1 MDQSQGGNPF
11 GRLIEF
17 ARPHK
22 TGYIVSVV
30 LAVLGVAFGI
40 VPYFATARMTIELLS
55 GNRDLSFYM
64 VWCLISGGC
73 FVLKAIL
80 MGISTRA
87 SHEATFEVLS
97 EARRKIASKLTRVP
111 MGYILNTPSGQLKN
125 GMVERIEQLEVPL
138 AHVIPEMTSN
148 LLVPIAIIVYLFVL
162 DWRMAL
168 VSLITIPVG
177 MMCYMGMMKEYPKKY
192 GEVVKAGNHMS
203 ATTVEYIG
211 GIEVIKAFNQADN
224 SYQKFTD
231 AVHANADLILDWMKD
246 TQKYSAI
253 MMSVWP
259 AALISVL
266 PVGCLF
272 YMSGSLSA
280 ATFITVT
287 VLSLGIAGPLVA
299 AMFFTD
305 DIAKIG
311 TVMGEID
318 GILNQPELVRP
329 ERKCDLQNLDIA
341 LENVH
346 FAYEEK
352 EVLKGI
358 DLTIP
363 QGKITAFVGPS
374 GSGKSTIAKLIAS
387 FWDVTGGLIS
397 LGNLTS
403 VSTATMSDLE
413 SMSFA
418 IIVRTLV
425 GVIHASIFSIAMCY
439 FSWKISLIFLVGV
452 ILFMVINTM
461 LLRCSKRLSPIRL
474 EAQTEFMDAVLE
486 YIQGMGVVR
495 AFHMAKQS
503 NTTLEKSIAET
514 QKKNQLI
521 ERQRI
526 PYIAA
531 EQVVLR
537 IASAAAAFCS
547 IALFVNGTLELTYCL
562 IILVSAFMVYS
573 QLESAGEMFFML
585 SMIDASIDRVEEIN
599 QSPQI
604 DIDGKEQTPDRLDIE
619 MQDVSFSYGDK
630 KVIDHVSLTIP
641 QGTTT
646 AIVGPSGSGKTTLV
660 NLIARFWDVDS
671 GSVRIGGIDV
681 KDYKLD
687 SLMKNISMVFQNVYL
702 FPDTIENNIKF
713 GSPNATH
720 EDVVK
725 AAKAARCHDFI
736 SALQEGYQTVIGE
749 SGATISG
756 GEKQRISIARA
767 IMKDAPIIILD
778 EATANVDPENEAE
791 LQKAIE
797 ALTQGKTIIMIAHR
811 LKTVKNADQ
820 IIVIDRGK
828 ISQQGTHDELIKQA
842 GIYAD
847 FVGMREKAI
856 GWKIKA
862 DSLA

>member
-1 MDQSQGGNPF
+1 MIRSF
-11 GRLIEF
+11 RKFFEF
-17 ARPHK
+17 AGRQSRNWYL
-22 TGYIVSVV
+22 GLFYEIIRCILEALQFAALLVV
-30 LAVLGVAFGI
+30 LDGLVHDNITAQTALIAFGI
-40 VPYFATARMTIELLS
+40 MLVSVIGTIIFWYLAHGKEGEGSYRMCEDKRIQI
-55 GNRDLSFYM
+55 GNRMKYM
-64 VWCLISGGC
+64 
-73 FVLKAIL
+73 
-80 MGISTRA
+80 
-87 SHEATFEVLS
+87 
-97 EARRKIASKLTRVP
+97 P
-111 MGYILNTPSGQLKN
+111 MGY
-125 GMVERIEQLEVPL
+125 
-138 AHVIPEMTSN
+138 
-148 LLVPIAIIVYLFVL
+148 
-162 DWRMAL
+162 
-168 VSLITIPVG
+168 
-177 MMCYMGMMKEYPKKY
+177 
-192 GEVVKAGNHMS
+192 
-203 ATTVEYIG
+203 
-211 GIEVIKAFNQADN
+211 FN
-224 SYQKFTD
+224 S
-231 AVHANADLILDWMKD
+231 H
-246 TQKYSAI
+246 
-253 MMSVWP
+253 
-259 AALISVL
+259 
-266 PVGCLF
+266 
-272 YMSGSLSA
+272 
-280 ATFITVT
+280 
-287 VLSLGIAGPLVA
+287 
-299 AMFFTD
+299 
-305 DIAKIG
+305 
-311 TVMGEID
+311 
-318 GILNQPELVRP
+318 
-329 ERKCDLQNLDIA
+329 
-341 LENVH
+341 
-346 FAYEEK
+346 
-352 EVLKGI
+352 
-358 DLTIP
+358 
-363 QGKITAFVGPS
+363 
-374 GSGKSTIAKLIAS
+374 
-387 FWDVTGGLIS
+387 S

-439 FSWKISLIFLVGV
+439 FSWKISLIFLSGV

-461 LLRCSKRLSPIRL
+461 LLRCSKRLSPKRL

-503 NTTLEKSIAET
+503 NTTLEKSIDET

-537 IASAAAAFCS
+537 IASAAPAK
-547 IALFVNGTLELTYCL
+547 L
-562 IILVSAFMVYS
+562 MVYS

-736 SALQEGYQTVIGE
+736 SALPEGYQTVIGE

-828 ISQQGTHDELIKQA
+828 IAQQGTHDELIKQT

>member
-1 MDQSQGGNPF
+1 MNQSQGGNPF
-11 GRLIEF
+11 GRLVEF

-329 ERKCDLQNLDIA
+329 EEKCDLQNLDIS

-346 FAYEEK
+346 FAYEEEPMK
-352 EVLKGI
+352 
-358 DLTIP
+358 
-363 QGKITAFVGPS
+363 
-374 GSGKSTIAKLIAS
+374 
-387 FWDVTGGLIS
+387 
-397 LGNLTS
+397 
-403 VSTATMSDLE
+403 
-413 SMSFA
+413 
-418 IIVRTLV
+418 
-425 GVIHASIFSIAMCY
+425 IHASGEDY
-439 FSWKISLIFLVGV
+439 
-452 ILFMVINTM
+452 
-461 LLRCSKRLSPIRL
+461 L
-474 EAQTEFMDAVLE
+474 EAVL
-486 YIQGMGVVR
+486 V
-495 AFHMAKQS
+495 
-503 NTTLEKSIAET
+503 L
-514 QKKNQLI
+514 QKN
-521 ERQRI
+521 
-526 PYIAA
+526 
-531 EQVVLR
+531 
-537 IASAAAAFCS
+537 
-547 IALFVNGTLELTYCL
+547 
-562 IILVSAFMVYS
+562 
-573 QLESAGEMFFML
+573 
-585 SMIDASIDRVEEIN
+585 
-599 QSPQI
+599 
-604 DIDGKEQTPDRLDIE
+604 
-619 MQDVSFSYGDK
+619 
-630 KVIDHVSLTIP
+630 H
-641 QGTTT
+641 
-646 AIVGPSGSGKTTLV
+646 
-660 NLIARFWDVDS
+660 
-671 GSVRIGGIDV
+671 GSVRSIDV
-681 KDYKLD
+681 ARRVGV
-687 SLMKNISMVFQNVYL
+687 S
-702 FPDTIENNIKF
+702 
-713 GSPNATH
+713 
-720 EDVVK
+720 K
-725 AAKAARCHDFI
+725 ASVSYAV
-736 SALQEGYQTVIGE
+736 SALREGGFLTVDSDYVLHLTETGRNV
-749 SGATISG
+749 A
-756 GEKQRISIARA
+756 EKIYERHQFFTEQFIAA
-767 IMKDAPIIILD
+767 G
-778 EATANVDPENEAE
+778 VDPEIAE
-791 LQKAIE
+791 RDACRIE
-797 ALTQGKTIIMIAHR
+797 HA
-811 LKTVKNADQ
+811 
-820 IIVIDRGK
+820 
-828 ISQQGTHDELIKQA
+828 ISQDTFEKIRDAHKQ
-842 GIYAD
+842 
-847 FVGMREKAI
+847 EK
-856 GWKIKA
+856 
-862 DSLA
+862 

>member
-1 MDQSQGGNPF
+1 MIHSF
-11 GRLIEF
+11 RKFFEF
-17 ARPHK
+17 AGRQSRNWYL
-22 TGYIVSVV
+22 GLFYEIIRCILEALQFAALLVV
-30 LAVLGVAFGI
+30 LDGLVHDNITAQTALQAFGI
-40 VPYFATARMTIELLS
+40 MLVSVIGTAIFWYLAHGKEGEGSYRMCEDKRIQI
-55 GNRDLSFYM
+55 GNRMKYM
-64 VWCLISGGC
+64 
-73 FVLKAIL
+73 
-80 MGISTRA
+80 
-87 SHEATFEVLS
+87 
-97 EARRKIASKLTRVP
+97 P
-111 MGYILNTPSGQLKN
+111 MGY
-125 GMVERIEQLEVPL
+125 
-138 AHVIPEMTSN
+138 
-148 LLVPIAIIVYLFVL
+148 
-162 DWRMAL
+162 
-168 VSLITIPVG
+168 
-177 MMCYMGMMKEYPKKY
+177 
-192 GEVVKAGNHMS
+192 
-203 ATTVEYIG
+203 
-211 GIEVIKAFNQADN
+211 FN
-224 SYQKFTD
+224 S
-231 AVHANADLILDWMKD
+231 H
-246 TQKYSAI
+246 
-253 MMSVWP
+253 
-259 AALISVL
+259 
-266 PVGCLF
+266 
-272 YMSGSLSA
+272 
-280 ATFITVT
+280 
-287 VLSLGIAGPLVA
+287 
-299 AMFFTD
+299 
-305 DIAKIG
+305 
-311 TVMGEID
+311 
-318 GILNQPELVRP
+318 
-329 ERKCDLQNLDIA
+329 
-341 LENVH
+341 
-346 FAYEEK
+346 
-352 EVLKGI
+352 
-358 DLTIP
+358 
-363 QGKITAFVGPS
+363 
-374 GSGKSTIAKLIAS
+374 
-387 FWDVTGGLIS
+387 S

-418 IIVRTLV
+418 VIVRTLV
-425 GVIHASIFSIAMCY
+425 GVIHASIFSVAMSY
-439 FSWKISLIFLVGV
+439 FSWKISLIFLTGV

-474 EAQTEFMDAVLE
+474 DAQTEFMDAVLE
-486 YIQGMGVVR
+486 YIQGMNVVR

-503 NTTLEKSIAET
+503 NTTLEKSIDET

-537 IASAAAAFCS
+537 IASATAAFCS
-547 IALFVNGTLELTYCL
+547 IALFINGTLELTYCL
-562 IILVSAFMVYS
+562 IILVSAFMIYS

-619 MQDVSFSYGDK
+619 MQDISFSYGDK

-720 EDVVK
+720 EEVVK
-725 AAKAARCHDFI
+725 AAKAARGHDFI
-736 SALQEGYQTVIGE
+736 SALPKGYQTVIGE

>member
-1 MDQSQGGNPF
+1 MIHSF
-11 GRLIEF
+11 RKFFEF
-17 ARPHK
+17 AGRQSRNWYL
-22 TGYIVSVV
+22 GLFYEIIRCILEALQFAALLVV
-30 LAVLGVAFGI
+30 LDGLVHDNITAQTALQAFGI
-40 VPYFATARMTIELLS
+40 MLVSVIGTAIFWYLAHGKEGEGSYRMCEDKRIQI
-55 GNRDLSFYM
+55 GNRMKYM
-64 VWCLISGGC
+64 
-73 FVLKAIL
+73 
-80 MGISTRA
+80 
-87 SHEATFEVLS
+87 
-97 EARRKIASKLTRVP
+97 P
-111 MGYILNTPSGQLKN
+111 MGY
-125 GMVERIEQLEVPL
+125 
-138 AHVIPEMTSN
+138 
-148 LLVPIAIIVYLFVL
+148 
-162 DWRMAL
+162 
-168 VSLITIPVG
+168 
-177 MMCYMGMMKEYPKKY
+177 
-192 GEVVKAGNHMS
+192 
-203 ATTVEYIG
+203 
-211 GIEVIKAFNQADN
+211 FN
-224 SYQKFTD
+224 S
-231 AVHANADLILDWMKD
+231 H
-246 TQKYSAI
+246 
-253 MMSVWP
+253 
-259 AALISVL
+259 
-266 PVGCLF
+266 
-272 YMSGSLSA
+272 
-280 ATFITVT
+280 
-287 VLSLGIAGPLVA
+287 
-299 AMFFTD
+299 
-305 DIAKIG
+305 
-311 TVMGEID
+311 
-318 GILNQPELVRP
+318 
-329 ERKCDLQNLDIA
+329 
-341 LENVH
+341 
-346 FAYEEK
+346 
-352 EVLKGI
+352 
-358 DLTIP
+358 
-363 QGKITAFVGPS
+363 
-374 GSGKSTIAKLIAS
+374 
-387 FWDVTGGLIS
+387 S

-418 IIVRTLV
+418 VIVRTLV
-425 GVIHASIFSIAMCY
+425 GVIHASIFSVAMSY
-439 FSWKISLIFLVGV
+439 FSWKISLIFLTGV

-474 EAQTEFMDAVLE
+474 DAQTEFMDAVLE
-486 YIQGMGVVR
+486 YIQGMNVVR

-503 NTTLEKSIAET
+503 NTTLEKSIDET
-514 QKKNQLI
+514 QRKNQLI

-537 IASAAAAFCS
+537 IASATAAFCS
-547 IALFVNGTLELTYCL
+547 IALFINGTLELTYCL

-619 MQDVSFSYGDK
+619 MQDMSFSYGDK

-720 EDVVK
+720 EEAVK

-736 SALQEGYQTVIGE
+736 SALPKGYQTVIGE

>member
-272 YMSGSLSA
+272 YMNGSLSA

-352 EVLKGI
+352 ELN
-358 DLTIP
+358 DLISYVSQDNYLFNDTVRNNIRM
-363 QGKITAFVGPS
+363 GKPEASDSEVEQ
-374 GSGKSTIAKLIAS
+374 IAKAS
-387 FWDVTGGLIS
+387 GCHEFIMNLEHGYETVVGGA
-397 LGNLTS
+397 G
-403 VSTATMSDLE
+403 
-413 SMSFA
+413 
-418 IIVRTLV
+418 
-425 GVIHASIFSIAMCY
+425 GH
-439 FSWKISLIFLVGV
+439 
-452 ILFMVINTM
+452 
-461 LLRCSKRLSPIRL
+461 LS
-474 EAQTEFMDAVLE
+474 
-486 YIQGMGVVR
+486 GG
-495 AFHMAKQS
+495 
-503 NTTLEKSIAET
+503 
-514 QKKNQLI
+514 

-526 PYIAA
+526 A
-531 EQVVLR
+531 
-537 IASAAAAFCS
+537 
-547 IALFVNGTLELTYCL
+547 
-562 IILVSAFMVYS
+562 
-573 QLESAGEMFFML
+573 
-585 SMIDASIDRVEEIN
+585 
-599 QSPQI
+599 
-604 DIDGKEQTPDRLDIE
+604 
-619 MQDVSFSYGDK
+619 
-630 KVIDHVSLTIP
+630 
-641 QGTTT
+641 
-646 AIVGPSGSGKTTLV
+646 
-660 NLIARFWDVDS
+660 
-671 GSVRIGGIDV
+671 
-681 KDYKLD
+681 
-687 SLMKNISMVFQNVYL
+687 
-702 FPDTIENNIKF
+702 
-713 GSPNATH
+713 
-720 EDVVK
+720 
-725 AAKAARCHDFI
+725 
-736 SALQEGYQTVIGE
+736 
-749 SGATISG
+749 
-756 GEKQRISIARA
+756 IARA
-767 IMKDAPIIILD
+767 MLKNAPIVILD
-778 EATANVDPENEAE
+778 EATSYTDPENEAVIQE
-791 LQKAIE
+791 AISR
-797 ALTQGKTIIMIAHR
+797 LTKGKTLIVIAHR
-811 LKTVKNADQ
+811 LSTITDSDQ
-820 IIVIDRGK
+820 IVVVKDGTIQAK
-828 ISQQGTHDELIKQA
+828 GTHEELLK
-842 GIYAD
+842 
-847 FVGMREKAI
+847 EC
-856 GWKIKA
+856 
-862 DSLA
+862 SLYHTMWTAHMDAKEVKTA

>member
-1 MDQSQGGNPF
+1 MIHSF
-11 GRLIEF
+11 RKFFEF
-17 ARPHK
+17 AGRQSRNWYL
-22 TGYIVSVV
+22 GLFYEIIRCILEALQFAALLVV
-30 LAVLGVAFGI
+30 LDGLVHDNITAQTALQAFGI
-40 VPYFATARMTIELLS
+40 MLVSVIGTAIFWYLAHGKEGEGSYRMCEDKRIQI
-55 GNRDLSFYM
+55 GNRMKYM
-64 VWCLISGGC
+64 
-73 FVLKAIL
+73 
-80 MGISTRA
+80 
-87 SHEATFEVLS
+87 
-97 EARRKIASKLTRVP
+97 P
-111 MGYILNTPSGQLKN
+111 MGY
-125 GMVERIEQLEVPL
+125 
-138 AHVIPEMTSN
+138 
-148 LLVPIAIIVYLFVL
+148 
-162 DWRMAL
+162 
-168 VSLITIPVG
+168 
-177 MMCYMGMMKEYPKKY
+177 
-192 GEVVKAGNHMS
+192 
-203 ATTVEYIG
+203 
-211 GIEVIKAFNQADN
+211 FN
-224 SYQKFTD
+224 S
-231 AVHANADLILDWMKD
+231 H
-246 TQKYSAI
+246 
-253 MMSVWP
+253 
-259 AALISVL
+259 
-266 PVGCLF
+266 
-272 YMSGSLSA
+272 
-280 ATFITVT
+280 
-287 VLSLGIAGPLVA
+287 
-299 AMFFTD
+299 
-305 DIAKIG
+305 
-311 TVMGEID
+311 
-318 GILNQPELVRP
+318 
-329 ERKCDLQNLDIA
+329 
-341 LENVH
+341 
-346 FAYEEK
+346 
-352 EVLKGI
+352 
-358 DLTIP
+358 
-363 QGKITAFVGPS
+363 
-374 GSGKSTIAKLIAS
+374 
-387 FWDVTGGLIS
+387 S

-418 IIVRTLV
+418 VIVRTLV
-425 GVIHASIFSIAMCY
+425 GVIHASIFSVAMSY
-439 FSWKISLIFLVGV
+439 FSWKISLIFLTGV

-474 EAQTEFMDAVLE
+474 DAQTEFMDAVLE
-486 YIQGMGVVR
+486 YIQGMNVVR

-503 NTTLEKSIAET
+503 NTTLEKSIDET
-514 QKKNQLI
+514 QRKNQLI

-537 IASAAAAFCS
+537 IASATAAFCS
-547 IALFVNGTLELTYCL
+547 IALFINGTLELTYCL

-604 DIDGKEQTPDRLDIE
+604 DIDGKEQIPDRLDIE
-619 MQDVSFSYGDK
+619 MQDISFSYGDK

-720 EDVVK
+720 EEAVK

-736 SALQEGYQTVIGE
+736 SALPKGYQTVIGE

>member
-1 MDQSQGGNPF
+1 MIHSF
-11 GRLIEF
+11 RKFFEF
-17 ARPHK
+17 AGRQSRNWYL
-22 TGYIVSVV
+22 GLLYEIIRCILEALQFAALLVV
-30 LAVLGVAFGI
+30 LDGLVHDNITAQTALLAFGI
-40 VPYFATARMTIELLS
+40 MLVSVIGTAIFWYLAHGKEGEGSYRMCEDKRIQI
-55 GNRDLSFYM
+55 GNRMKYM
-64 VWCLISGGC
+64 
-73 FVLKAIL
+73 
-80 MGISTRA
+80 
-87 SHEATFEVLS
+87 
-97 EARRKIASKLTRVP
+97 P
-111 MGYILNTPSGQLKN
+111 MGY
-125 GMVERIEQLEVPL
+125 
-138 AHVIPEMTSN
+138 
-148 LLVPIAIIVYLFVL
+148 
-162 DWRMAL
+162 
-168 VSLITIPVG
+168 
-177 MMCYMGMMKEYPKKY
+177 
-192 GEVVKAGNHMS
+192 
-203 ATTVEYIG
+203 
-211 GIEVIKAFNQADN
+211 FN
-224 SYQKFTD
+224 S
-231 AVHANADLILDWMKD
+231 H
-246 TQKYSAI
+246 
-253 MMSVWP
+253 
-259 AALISVL
+259 
-266 PVGCLF
+266 
-272 YMSGSLSA
+272 
-280 ATFITVT
+280 
-287 VLSLGIAGPLVA
+287 
-299 AMFFTD
+299 
-305 DIAKIG
+305 
-311 TVMGEID
+311 
-318 GILNQPELVRP
+318 
-329 ERKCDLQNLDIA
+329 
-341 LENVH
+341 
-346 FAYEEK
+346 
-352 EVLKGI
+352 
-358 DLTIP
+358 
-363 QGKITAFVGPS
+363 
-374 GSGKSTIAKLIAS
+374 
-387 FWDVTGGLIS
+387 S

-418 IIVRTLV
+418 VIVRTLV
-425 GVIHASIFSIAMCY
+425 GVIHASIFSVAMSY
-439 FSWKISLIFLVGV
+439 FSWKISLIFLTGV

-474 EAQTEFMDAVLE
+474 DAQTEFMDAVLE
-486 YIQGMGVVR
+486 YIQGMSVVR

-503 NTTLEKSIAET
+503 NTTLEKSIDET
-514 QKKNQLI
+514 QRKNQLI

-547 IALFVNGTLELTYCL
+547 IALFINGTLELTYCL

-671 GSVRIGGIDV
+671 GNVRIGGIDV

-713 GSPNATH
+713 GCPNATH
-720 EDVVK
+720 EDAVK

-736 SALQEGYQTVIGE
+736 SALPEGYQTVIGE

-791 LQKAIE
+791 LQRAIE

>member
-1 MDQSQGGNPF
+1 MNQSQGGNPF
-11 GRLIEF
+11 GRLVEF

-22 TGYIVSVV
+22 TGYIISVV

-64 VWCLISGGC
+64 MWCLISSGG

-87 SHEATFEVLS
+87 SHEATFAVLS
-97 EARRKIASKLTRVP
+97 EARREIASKLTRVP

-148 LLVPIAIIVYLFVL
+148 LLVPIAIIIYLFIL

-231 AVHANADLILDWMKD
+231 AVHANANLILDWMKD
-246 TQKYSAI
+246 TQKYSAV

-272 YMSGSLSA
+272 YMNGSLSA

-329 ERKCDLQNLDIA
+329 EGKCDLQNLDIS

-352 EVLKGI
+352 EILKGI

-374 GSGKSTIAKLIAS
+374 GSGKT
-387 FWDVTGGLIS
+387 
-397 LGNLTS
+397 
-403 VSTATMSDLE
+403 
-413 SMSFA
+413 
-418 IIVRTLV
+418 TL
-425 GVIHASIFSIAMCY
+425 C
-439 FSWKISLIFLVGV
+439 SLI
-452 ILFMVINTM
+452 T
-461 LLRCSKRLSPIRL
+461 
-474 EAQTEFMDAVLE
+474 
-486 YIQGMGVVR
+486 
-495 AFHMAKQS
+495 
-503 NTTLEKSIAET
+503 
-514 QKKNQLI
+514 
-521 ERQRI
+521 
-526 PYIAA
+526 
-531 EQVVLR
+531 
-537 IASAAAAFCS
+537 
-547 IALFVNGTLELTYCL
+547 
-562 IILVSAFMVYS
+562 
-573 QLESAGEMFFML
+573 
-585 SMIDASIDRVEEIN
+585 
-599 QSPQI
+599 
-604 DIDGKEQTPDRLDIE
+604 
-619 MQDVSFSYGDK
+619 
-630 KVIDHVSLTIP
+630 
-641 QGTTT
+641 
-646 AIVGPSGSGKTTLV
+646 
-660 NLIARFWDVDS
+660 RFWDVDE
-671 GSVRIGGIDV
+671 GCIKLGGTDIRE
-681 KDYKLD
+681 YKLD
-687 SLMKNISMVFQNVYL
+687 SLLSNISMVFQNVFL
-702 FPDTIENNIKF
+702 FADSIENNIKF
-713 GSPNATH
+713 GKPDATH
-720 EDVVK
+720 EEVVR
-725 AAKAARCHDFI
+725 AAKSACCHDFI
-736 SALQEGYQTVIGE
+736 MALPNGYDTVIGE
-749 SGATISG
+749 SGATLSG

-767 IMKDAPIIILD
+767 ILKDTPIIILD
-778 EATANVDPENEAE
+778 EATSSVDPENEAE
-791 LQKAIE
+791 LQQAIE
-797 ALTQGKTIIMIAHR
+797 KLTEDKTVIIIAHR
-811 LKTVKNADQ
+811 LKTVRNAQQ
-820 IIVIDRGK
+820 IVVIANGG
-828 ISQQGTHDELIKQA
+828 IAQCGTHQELMTQP

-847 FVGMREKAI
+847 FVNIREKAVN
-856 GWKIKA
+856 WKISSSKIQQ
-862 DSLA
+862 

>member
-148 LLVPIAIIVYLFVL
+148 LLVPIAIIVYLFIL

-177 MMCYMGMMKEYPKKY
+177 M
-192 GEVVKAGNHMS
+192 
-203 ATTVEYIG
+203 
-211 GIEVIKAFNQADN
+211 
-224 SYQKFTD
+224 
-231 AVHANADLILDWMKD
+231 
-246 TQKYSAI
+246 
-253 MMSVWP
+253 
-259 AALISVL
+259 
-266 PVGCLF
+266 
-272 YMSGSLSA
+272 
-280 ATFITVT
+280 
-287 VLSLGIAGPLVA
+287 
-299 AMFFTD
+299 
-305 DIAKIG
+305 
-311 TVMGEID
+311 
-318 GILNQPELVRP
+318 
-329 ERKCDLQNLDIA
+329 
-341 LENVH
+341 
-346 FAYEEK
+346 
-352 EVLKGI
+352 
-358 DLTIP
+358 
-363 QGKITAFVGPS
+363 
-374 GSGKSTIAKLIAS
+374 
-387 FWDVTGGLIS
+387 
-397 LGNLTS
+397 
-403 VSTATMSDLE
+403 
-413 SMSFA
+413 
-418 IIVRTLV
+418 
-425 GVIHASIFSIAMCY
+425 
-439 FSWKISLIFLVGV
+439 
-452 ILFMVINTM
+452 
-461 LLRCSKRLSPIRL
+461 IRL

-503 NTTLEKSIAET
+503 NTTLEKSIDET

-547 IALFVNGTLELTYCL
+547 IALFINGTLELTYCL

-619 MQDVSFSYGDK
+619 MQDISFSYGDK

-687 SLMKNISMVFQNVYL
+687 SLMKNISMVWNMQSV
-702 FPDTIENNIKF
+702 
-713 GSPNATH
+713 
-720 EDVVK
+720 
-725 AAKAARCHDFI
+725 
-736 SALQEGYQTVIGE
+736 
-749 SGATISG
+749 
-756 GEKQRISIARA
+756 
-767 IMKDAPIIILD
+767 MK
-778 EATANVDPENEAE
+778 VF
-791 LQKAIE
+791 
-797 ALTQGKTIIMIAHR
+797 
-811 LKTVKNADQ
+811 KN
-820 IIVIDRGK
+820 
-828 ISQQGTHDELIKQA
+828 
-842 GIYAD
+842 
-847 FVGMREKAI
+847 
-856 GWKIKA
+856 
-862 DSLA
+862 